1 MSSASTSRANIPLE
15 DSIPEAGASLESV
28 LCTEELR
35 GRPARPPNYEKENR
49 ALVVLM
55 SALADSPSTI
65 FQTLAETILDITQ
78 CDSAG
83 LSLLTRD
90 GKTPDGC
97 GKRFYWPAIAGMWNP
112 HVGGGT
118 PRNFGPCGDVLD
130 QNRTLLFRHFERR
143 YPYLMPVIPAAEEC
157 LLVPFYVAGKAVG
170 TIWGIMHSDRRKFD
184 AEDDRVMASLGKFAS
199 SAYQALI
206 HIEDLTFQVSEREK
220 AEADVRELARGL
232 EAKIRRLVE
241 ANVVGIV
248 MWNLEGAITG
258 GNEAFLRMVQ
268 YDREDLASG
277 RVRWTDLTPA
287 EWRGHDQRAVA
298 DLQATGIFQP
308 FEKEYFRKDGN
319 RVPVLLGGALFEK
332 GGNEGVAFVL
342 DLSEQKRAEDALR
355 RSERRWQTAF
365 ENSAIGMMM
374 RDCSDRF
381 IASNSVFQNMLGY
394 TESELSQLSNEDV
407 TYQGDRRTNLEL
419 IRELLEGRRQHFQI
433 EKRYRRKDG
442 TLLWARNNV
451 ALIPGIA
458 DAAPFL
464 FAVVEDI
471 TQRKQE
477 ESARHYSEER
487 HRVVVETASDA
498 VISLDESSAI
508 LLANPATTRIFGY
521 DPAELIGKPLTMLMP
536 EFLRKLHEAGFK
548 RYLATGQRHINW
560 QGTEL
565 IGLRKNGQEFPVEVS
580 FGELSKDGHRV
591 FTGFIRDI
599 SERKQAEEMR
609 KQAQKAIQT
618 MQAELARVSRL
629 TTMGELAASI
639 AHEVNQPLTAV
650 NNNSNA
656 CLRLLANQNLQP
668 DVLRRALEE
677 IVADGT
683 RASAIIARI
692 RALIKKAPAEKNSL
706 DVNEVIGEVLAM
718 MGHGFEENRILL
730 QSELAEALPPVLG
743 DRVQLQQVLLN
754 LIMNGVEAM
763 TAIID
768 RPRLLWVQS
777 RIDESGDVLI
787 AVRDSGTGLGLEADR
802 VFTPFFTTKA
812 NGMGMGLSI
821 SRSLIEGHGGRLW
834 AAPNSPHGA
843 VFSFTL
849 PIAAGTPS

>member
-1 MSSASTSRANIPLE
+1 VTQSAKSKREVQLENSIPDAGAPLE
-15 DSIPEAGASLESV
+15 SI
-28 LCTEELR
+28 LCTEELHR
-35 GRPARPPNYEKENR
+35 RPSRLPDYEKENS
-49 ALVVLM
+49 ALVKLA
-55 SALADSPSTI
+55 SALADSPHTI
-65 FQTLAETILDITQ
+65 LRTLAETILDIAQ

-83 LSLLTRD
+83 LSLLTKD
-90 GKTPDGC
+90 GKTPDVRGE
-97 GKRFYWPAIAGMWNP
+97 RFYWPAIAGMWNP

-130 QNRTLLFRHFERR
+130 QNCTLLFRHFERR
-143 YPYLMPVIPAAEEC
+143 YPYLLPVIPVAEEC
-157 LLVPFYVAGKAVG
+157 LLVPFHVAGEAVG
-170 TIWGIMHSDRRKFD
+170 TIWAIMHSDRRRFD

-206 HIEDLTFQVSEREK
+206 HIEDLKFQVSEREK
-220 AEADVRELARGL
+220 AEAEVRELARGL

-287 EWRGHDQRAVA
+287 EWRGHDQRAIA

-355 RSERRWQTAF
+355 RSEQRWQTAF

-381 IASNSVFQNMLGY
+381 IASNSAFQNMLGY
-394 TESELSQLSNEDV
+394 TESELSQLSHEDV
-407 TYQGDRRTNLEL
+407 TYRGDRRANLEL

-477 ESARHYSEER
+477 ESARRYSEER

-498 VISLDESSAI
+498 VISLDESSTI
-508 LLANPATTRIFGY
+508 LLANPATTRVFGY
-521 DPAELIGKPLTMLMP
+521 TREELIGKPLTMLMP
-536 EFLRKLHEAGFK
+536 KFLRKLHETGFN
-548 RYLATGQRHINW
+548 RYLATGQQHINW

-565 IGLRKNGQEFPVEVS
+565 VGLRKNGQEFPVEVS
-580 FGELSKDGHRV
+580 FGELTKDGHRV

-599 SERKQAEEMR
+599 SERKQAQR
-609 KQAQKAIQT
+609 AIQNA
-618 MQAELARVSRL
+618 QAELACMSRL

-692 RALIKKAPAEKNSL
+692 RAFIKKAPAEKNWL
-706 DVNEVIGEVLAM
+706 DVNEVIGEVLVM

-754 LIMNGVEAM
+754 LIMNGIEAM
-763 TAIID
+763 TAVTD
-768 RPRLLWVQS
+768 RPRLLCVQT
-777 RIDESGDVLI
+777 RIDESGDVLV
-787 AVRDSGTGLGLEADR
+787 AVGDSGTGLGLEADR

-812 NGMGMGLSI
+812 NGMGMGLPI
-821 SRSLIEGHGGRLW
+821 SRSLIEGNGGRLW
-834 AAPNSPHGA
+834 AAPNYPHGA

-849 PIAAGTPS
+849 PVAAGSPS